1 MIHRSATSGWVLGL
15 AIILG
20 MSVIVM
26 NAAPAYAAEPV
37 KAEAKKK
44 KKMSPKRLY
53 LRRTCIACHGR
64 NGARAIQDYPNIA
77 GQNPKYM
84 IRQMKDILKGKRK
97 GSPDAT
103 GNPRSESMR
112 GSLVTPEGQHRITKE
127 EVKVVSEWL
136 AGLPPAKPVPLETP
150 LTEDQLKKAAKLFK
164 KKCQSCHGK
173 EGKKTK
179 IKDYPIIA
187 GQKRNYIVTQIT
199 DIRSKARKHGKTAT
213 MIAFVKKLTDEQIA
227 LLADY
232 LSQIDRSK

>member
-1 MIHRSATSGWVLGL
+1 MIHRNATSGWMLGL
-15 AIILG
+15 AIALG
-20 MSVIVM
+20 LSVTAM
-26 NAAPAYAAEPV
+26 NSAPAYAAEPA
-37 KAEAKKK
+37 KTEAKK

-64 NGARAIQDYPNIA
+64 NGARAIQDYPNLA

-103 GNPRSESMR
+103 GNPRSEGMR
-112 GSLVTPEGQHRITKE
+112 GSLVTPEGEYRITNE
-127 EVKVVSEWL
+127 EIKVISEWL
-136 AGLPPAKPVPLETP
+136 AEQKPAKPTPLETP
-150 LTEDQLKKAAKLFK
+150 LTEAQLKEAEKLYK
-164 KKCQSCHGK
+164 SKCLSCHGK

-187 GQKRNYIVTQIT
+187 GQKRSYIVTQIT

-213 MIAFVKKLTDEQIA
+213 MIPFVKKLTDKQIG

-232 LSQIDRSK
+232 LSQIDRSQ

>member
-1 MIHRSATSGWVLGL
+1 MIHRNAASGWMLGIAIVLGVGVT
-15 AIILG
+15 A
-20 MSVIVM
+20 M
-26 NAAPAYAAEPV
+26 NTAPAFAAEPA
-37 KAEAKKK
+37 KAEAKAK

-53 LRRTCIACHGR
+53 LRRTCIACHGK
-64 NGARAIQDYPNIA
+64 NGARSIQDYPNIA

-84 IRQMKDILKGKRK
+84 IRQVKDILSGKRK

-112 GSLVTPEGQHRITKE
+112 GSLVTPEGQHRISPE
-127 EVKVVSEWL
+127 EIVEVSEWL
-136 AGLPPAKPVPLETP
+136 ATQEPAKPVPLETP
-150 LTEDQLKKAAKLFK
+150 LSEDEVKKAAKLYK

-173 EGKKTK
+173 EGRKTV

-187 GQKRNYIVTQIT
+187 GQKRSYIVTQIT

-213 MIAFVKKLTDEQIA
+213 MIPFVKKLTEEEIG
-227 LLADY
+227 LLASY

>member
-1 MIHRSATSGWVLGL
+1 MIHRRVTSGWMLGL
-15 AIILG
+15 AAVLG
-20 MSVIVM
+20 VSVIAM
-26 NAAPAYAAEPV
+26 NTAPAYAAEPV
-37 KAEAKKK
+37 KAEVKKK

-84 IRQMKDILKGKRK
+84 IRQMRDILKGKRK
-97 GSPDAT
+97 GSKDAT

-112 GSLVTPEGQHRITKE
+112 GSLVTPEGKHRITSAE
-127 EVKVVSEWL
+127 IKVLSKWL
-136 AGLPPAKPVPLETP
+136 AKLPPAKPIPLETP
-150 LTEDQLKKAAKLFK
+150 LTEDQVKEAKKLYK
-164 KKCQSCHGK
+164 KKCMSCHGK
-173 EGKKTK
+173 DAKKTK
-179 IKDYPIIA
+179 VKDYPIIG

-213 MIAFVKKLTDEQIA
+213 MIPFVKKLTDAQIA